1 MNISKFAFALVAG
14 LCLVTPQKSYAT
26 VYADALT
33 AAGPCSPVVLLLCP
47 SGVDNPQNA
56 VDANPSNYALM
67 TTAVGLGSS
76 AYLEVSFPV
85 AAPAGSVISF
95 VIQPENNVLNLN
107 LLQSYTVEL
116 FDSNGT
122 LVGAYNNFNL
132 ANVDLLSGNGQRYL
146 LNTYSTVGSYH
157 IKRARLTTGGL
168 LQLLNTTRV
177 FSAFY
182 NVSCPPIY
190 ANTLISQ
197 STNLP
202 LCLTGCVNDA
212 ANVTDSN
219 YTTNYATFNTVISL
233 SNMHI
238 TVGFPVAADSND
250 FIGFTLENAPTLLTL
265 NLLSNLSADF
275 MDNSNNVLFSISDF
289 GLANVFLIDP
299 GLQTYGLGMKVPSNV
314 TTPITRARIQFSGV
328 SVLYSI
334 KIYNAF
340 HYKLRPPLA
349 VIAASSPV
357 VCHNSAVTLTSAAP
371 GSVAWQWQP
380 GGGTTDHI
388 TVSQPGTYILTVT
401 DIDGCRNSD
410 TITLIQNSP
419 LLNNTDSTGTP
430 GCYGQNGG
438 YASISTTGGTPNY
451 QYSWS
456 HNPGLNSTMATS
468 LTAGNYSVIVTDA
481 DGCTDTTH
489 IVISQPD
496 SLVAVNIVSANPLC
510 HGLATGSATVHTTG
524 GTPGYTYSWDHTG
537 ALNDSVANLLSA
549 GTYIVTVTDINGC
562 SDTAI
567 FTITHPDSLIAVS
580 SLAQQP
586 LCNGGSN
593 GTAIVHTT
601 GGTGSYQY
609 SWSHNNL
616 LNDSIAG
623 SLATGSYTVI
633 VTDINGCSDSA
644 MFTISQPGLLEPNA
658 LTGNLLCNN
667 DASGTLDIIPSGGM
681 HWINCELNGNM
692 VGIGIQPGD
701 TLSFGNLPAG
711 NYTVIL
717 SDSNGCQTT
726 NNYILTEPAVLSASL
741 SGYTDADCNV
751 ANGTATI
758 TTNGGTQNYTHH
770 WSHDNGLSGNTAT
783 NIPTGATTVIIRDA
797 NNCTDTVSFAVGS
810 INAPDATITAT
821 DAFCMNENS
830 GSATIS
836 QITGNGGYTYVWYD
850 NNQNPIGQTS
860 SAAGNLAA
868 GTYIVQIT
876 DQNGCIVYDTTTI
889 GQPATSVEVMITSLI
904 TPACFGEDGLVTA
917 AGGNGTGNISYTWMP
932 GNVTGATLTAVAGTY
947 TVTATDE
954 NGCSTSET
962 VVITQPDAITIQGNT
977 VPVSCYGGDN
987 GAAAAMVSGGTGS
1000 YSYLWTGVSA
1010 SGTSVSGL
1018 TSGTYDVQVTDSN
1031 GCTQSLSIIIT
1042 EPEALN
1048 VALLDTVTP
1057 FCGTTDG
1064 IIDIEVSGGTGS
1076 YTYLWSTGAV
1086 TQNLTNVGEGVY
1098 QVIVMDENLCMD
1110 SLSVTLDCEVPFIV
1124 PGVITPNGNGQNDV
1138 WYISGLDKF
1147 PDAGVEIFNR
1157 WGNTVFSER
1166 PYQNNWGGMSN
1177 GIGTIGNGVLP
1188 SGTYFFVLDLGVNKQ
1203 KITGYLELQ
1212 Q

>member
-1 MNISKFAFALVAG
+1 MNISKFAFALMAG
-14 LCLVTPQKSYAT
+14 LCLVVSQYSYAT

-33 AAGPCSPVVLLLCP
+33 AAGPCSPVVLLFCP

-107 LLQSYTVEL
+107 LLQTYTVEL

-122 LVGAYNNFNL
+122 LVGSYNNFNL

-146 LNTYSTVGSYH
+146 LNTYTTVGSYH

-190 ANTLISQ
+190 ANSLISQ

-212 ANVTDSN
+212 ANVTDPD
-219 YTTNYATFNTVISL
+219 YTTNFATFNTVISL
-233 SNMHI
+233 SNMYI

-265 NLLSNLSADF
+265 NLLANLSADF
-275 MDNSNNVLFSISDF
+275 MDNSNNILFSITDF
-289 GLANVFLIDP
+289 SLANVFLIDP

-314 TTPITRARIQFSGV
+314 TTPVTRARIQFSGV

-334 KIYNAF
+334 KIFNAF
-340 HYKLRPPLA
+340 HYKLRPPMA

-357 VCHNSAVTLTSAAP
+357 VCHNSPVTLTSAAP

-380 GGGTTDHI
+380 GGSTADHI
-388 TVSQPGTYILTVT
+388 TVSQPGTYVLTIT
-401 DIDGCRNSD
+401 DADGCRNSD
-410 TITLIQNSP
+410 TITLIQHTP
-419 LLNNTDSTGTP
+419 LLNSTDSLDTP
-430 GCYGQNGG
+430 DCYGQNGG
-438 YASISTTGGTPNY
+438 FAAISTSGGTPNY

-456 HNPGLNSTMATS
+456 HNPGLNSTIATS
-468 LTAGNYSVIVTDA
+468 LTAGNYSVVVTDA

-496 SLVAVNIVSANPLC
+496 SLIAVNIASANPLC
-510 HGLATGSATVHTTG
+510 HGLATGSATVHTSG
-524 GTPGYTYSWDHTG
+524 GTPGYIYSWNHTG
-537 ALNDSVANLLSA
+537 ALNDSVAPSLEA

-567 FTITHPDSLIAVS
+567 FTITQPDSLVASQAMMV
-580 SLAQQP
+580 QP
-586 LCNGGSN
+586 SCNGGSN
-593 GTAIVHTT
+593 GTAIVNTT
-601 GGTGSYQY
+601 GGTGPYQY
-609 SWSHNNL
+609 NWSHNNL

-623 SLATGSYTVI
+623 SLSTGSYTVS
-633 VTDINGCSDSA
+633 VTDNNGCSDSA
-644 MFTISQPGLLEPNA
+644 IFAIGQPGLLEPNA
-658 LTGNLLCNN
+658 IPGNLLCNN

-681 HWINCELNGNM
+681 YWINCELNGNT
-692 VGIGIQPGD
+692 VGMGIQPGD
-701 TLSFGNLPAG
+701 TLSFSNLPAG

-726 NNYILTEPAVLSASL
+726 NIYSLTEPAVLTASL
-741 SGYTDADCNV
+741 FGTTDADCNV
-751 ANGTATI
+751 ANGTAAI
-758 TTNGGTQNYTHH
+758 STTGGTQNYTYT
-770 WSHDNGLSGNTAT
+770 WSHDNGLTGNTAS
-783 NIPTGATTVIIRDA
+783 NIPTGSTVVIIRDA

-810 INAPDATITAT
+810 INAPDAIITAT
-821 DAFCMNENS
+821 DASCMNENS

-860 SAAGNLAA
+860 STAGNLGA
-868 GTYIVQIT
+868 GTYVVQIT
-876 DQNGCIVYDTTTI
+876 DMNGCVVYDTTTI
-889 GQPATSVEVMITSLI
+889 GQPSTSVEVLITSLI
-904 TPACFGEDGLVTA
+904 MPACFGEDGLVTA
-917 AGGNGTGNISYTWMP
+917 TGSNGTGNISYTWMP
-932 GNVTGATLTAVAGTY
+932 GNHSGATLTAEAGTY

-954 NGCSTSET
+954 NGCSISET
-962 VVITQPDAITIQGNT
+962 AEITQPDDIAISGNIT
-977 VPVSCYGGDN
+977 PVSCHGGDN
-987 GAAAAMVSGGTGS
+987 GAVAAVVTGGTGD
-1000 YSYLWTGVSA
+1000 YTYQWAGLGA
-1010 SGTSVSGL
+1010 SGASVSGL
-1018 TSGTYDVQVTDSN
+1018 TAGTYQVQVTDSN
-1031 GCTQSLSIIIT
+1031 GCIQASGFIIT
-1042 EPEALN
+1042 EPEALA
-1048 VALLDTVTP
+1048 VTLLDTVTP
-1057 FCGTTDG
+1057 YCGTTDG
-1064 IIDIEVSGGTGS
+1064 IIDIDVTGGTGS

-1098 QVIVMDENLCMD
+1098 QVVVMDENLCMD

-1147 PDAGVEIFNR
+1147 PNASVEIFNR
-1157 WGNTVFSER
+1157 WGNTVFSEK
-1166 PYQNNWGGMSN
+1166 PYQNNWNGVSN
-1177 GIGTIGNGVLP
+1177 GTGTIGNGVLP
-1188 SGTYFFVLDLGVNKQ
+1188 SGTYFFVLDLGISKQ